1 MISIENALELR
12 KICIND
18 INDGIAEFIGI
29 FAKELN
35 DSKITC
41 NESDVKS
48 DCSIHLKPLST
59 IDKYID
65 SIEIRNSNP
74 FEIYTVLTEDVFHRY
89 DMLKRDPHLRL
100 TCWYKLHDKEEYFN
114 SFMNITFLHIKIN
127 AKNKSKSIG
136 YVVPFGMN
144 ECNDCYSSQVR
155 VIMLI
160 NDMMNA
166 RCFVDNTHA
175 AICEKIENVLKT
187 AIEKYTEPRLAIAKK
202 EFEEYTG
209 RQLDKEV

>member
-18 INDGIAEFIGI
+18 INDGIAEFIDI

-41 NESDVKS
+41 NESDVRS

-74 FEIYTVLTEDVFHRY
+74 FEIYTVLTEGVFLHY

-100 TCWYKLHDKEEYFN
+100 ACWYKLNDKEEYFN
-114 SFMNITFLHIKIN
+114 SFKNITFLHVKIN
-127 AKNKSKSIG
+127 AKNKSNSIG

-144 ECNDCYSSQVR
+144 ERDACYSSQVR

-166 RCFVDNTHA
+166 RCFVDNAHA

-187 AIEKYTEPRLAIAKK
+187 AIEKYTEPRLTIAKK

-209 RQLDKEV
+209 LQLDKEV

>member
-1 MISIENALELR
+1 MISIEDALKIR
-12 KICIND
+12 KMRMDNIND
-18 INDGIAEFIGI
+18 SIAEFIGI

-41 NESDVKS
+41 EGSDVTS
-48 DCSIHLKPLST
+48 DGSIHLKPLST

-65 SIEIRNSNP
+65 TIEIRSSSP
-74 FEIYTVLTEDVFHRY
+74 FETYTVLTEDVFLHY
-89 DMLKRDPHLRL
+89 DTLKRNPHHRSI
-100 TCWYKLHDKEEYFN
+100 CWYKLHAKEEYFN
-114 SFMNITFLHIKIN
+114 SFKDITFLHIKIN
-127 AKNKSKSIG
+127 AKKRSNSTG

-155 VIMLI
+155 VIMLT
-160 NDMMNA
+160 NDMMNT
-166 RCFVDNTHA
+166 RYFIDDEHE
-175 AICEKIENVLKT
+175 AICKKIENVLKT
-187 AIEKYTEPRLAIAKK
+187 AIEKYSEPILAITKK

>member
-1 MISIENALELR
+1 MMSIENALELR

-65 SIEIRNSNP
+65 SIEIRNSTP
-74 FEIYTVLTEDVFHRY
+74 FEIYTILTEGVFLHY
-89 DMLKRDPHLRL
+89 DMLKRNPHHRSI
-100 TCWYKLHDKEEYFN
+100 CWYKLNDKEEYFK
-114 SFMNITFLHIKIN
+114 SFKNITFLHVKIN
-127 AKNKSKSIG
+127 AKNKYNSTG

-144 ECNDCYSSQVR
+144 ERNACYSSQVR

-160 NDMMNA
+160 DDMMNT
-166 RCFVDNTHA
+166 RSFVDDAHEE
-175 AICEKIENVLKT
+175 ICKKIENVLKT

-209 RQLDKEV
+209 RQLDMEV

>member
-1 MISIENALELR
+1 MISIENALKLR

-41 NESDVKS
+41 NEIDMRSDY
-48 DCSIHLKPLST
+48 SIHLKPLST

-65 SIEIRNSNP
+65 SIEIRNSTP
-74 FEIYTVLTEDVFHRY
+74 FEIYTILTEYIFVDY

-100 TCWYKLHDKEEYFN
+100 ARWHKLHSN
-114 SFMNITFLHIKIN
+114 SFKNITFIHVKIN
-127 AKNKSKSIG
+127 AKNKSNSTG

-144 ECNDCYSSQVR
+144 EYSSQVR
-155 VIMLI
+155 IIMLAS
-160 NDMMNA
+160 DMMNT
-166 RCFVDNTHA
+166 RSFVDDAHEE
-175 AICEKIENVLKT
+175 ICKKIENVLKT
-187 AIEKYTEPRLAIAKK
+187 ASEKYTEPRLAIAKK